1 MVLTKR
7 LLWTLGCGLPVVLTL
22 SACTR
27 TPSDPPDVGY
37 RQSSS
42 GSVTVAYPLCPGQT
56 VDGAAIVVRA
66 NRNSFDY
73 KSLWKADRPADE
85 EAARGLFTVG
95 KSSSFTT
102 QRQRL
107 TGPLPQNFV
116 ITVRVLQDGRRT
128 DSVDGVIDLKKLS
141 SSALRAGEFMTYT
154 GKVMNRGQIDA
165 QLKCD
170 REDEAP

>member
-1 MVLTKR
+1 VALTKR
-7 LLWTLGCGLPVVLTL
+7 LLWTLGCCLPVVLTL

-27 TPSDPPDVGY
+27 TPSNPPDVGY

-42 GSVTVAYPLCPGQT
+42 GSVTIAYPLCPGQT

-73 KSLWKADRPADE
+73 KSLWKADSPADD

-95 KSSSFTT
+95 EPSSFTT

-107 TGPLPQNFV
+107 TRPLPQNFV
-116 ITVRVLQDGRRT
+116 ITVRVLRDGRRT
-128 DSVDGVIDLKKLS
+128 NSVDGVINLRKLS
-141 SSALRAGEFMTYT
+141 SSDLGPGEYMTYT
-154 GKVMNRGQIDA
+154 GKVMNRDQIDA

-170 REDEAP
+170 REDKAP